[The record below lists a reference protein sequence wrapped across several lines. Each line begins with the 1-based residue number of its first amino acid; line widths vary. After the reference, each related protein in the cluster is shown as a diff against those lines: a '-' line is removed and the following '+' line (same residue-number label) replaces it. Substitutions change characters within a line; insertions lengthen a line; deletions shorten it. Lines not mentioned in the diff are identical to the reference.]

1 MSDVHTDP
9 RARLEAFE
17 RMLSDAQR
25 GYEDTV
31 ERMAQL
37 RAEGREKTVTF
48 RQLMAGKLTYQNLL
62 SMYRSYGLIS
72 E

>member
-9 RARLEAFE
+9 QARLEAFE
-17 RMLSDAQR
+17 RMLSDAQC
-25 GYEDTV
+25 GYEETV
-31 ERMAQL
+31 ERMARL

-48 RQLMAGKLTYQNLL
+48 RQLMTGKLTYQNLL